1 MRTRRVLNLKAI
13 WILEFPE
20 RLGFNVHD
28 IFVLY
33 VFDFD
38 NDEFYLYDAQNS
50 TNYFLKKLIETK
62 NKGIKK
68 NFTDEFL
75 SKKFIIDDETF
86 KKLINSEMLV
96 FKQNYKDTVL
106 KMFNL
111 YDMFL

>member
-1 MRTRRVLNLKAI
+1 MRIRRVSNLKAI

-20 RLGFNVHD
+20 RSGFSVRD

-33 VFDFD
+33 AFDFD
-38 NDEFYLYDAQNS
+38 KDEFYVYDAQNGS
-50 TNYFLKKLIETK
+50 DYFLKKLSETK

-68 NFTDEFL
+68 NFNDEFL
-75 SKKFIIDDETF
+75 SKKFIIDNETF
-86 KKLINSEMLV
+86 KKLINSEMII

-111 YDMFL
+111 YEMFL